1 MINFFE
7 LNYSLRR
14 AAHWVVNLRYFDMFI
29 MIVIVL
35 SSMALATEDP
45 VNEHSE
51 RNKILNYLD
60 HCFTG
65 VFAVEMF
72 LKVST
77 HLLSRLRE

>member
-1 MINFFE
+1 M
-7 LNYSLRR
+7 SLCICIYFNHFVCSIRR
-14 AAHWVVNLRYFDMFI
+14 FAHWVVNLRYFDMFI

-45 VNEHSE
+45 VDEHSK
-51 RNKILNYLD
+51 RNKYLNHLD

-72 LKVST
+72 LKV
-77 HLLSRLRE
+77 